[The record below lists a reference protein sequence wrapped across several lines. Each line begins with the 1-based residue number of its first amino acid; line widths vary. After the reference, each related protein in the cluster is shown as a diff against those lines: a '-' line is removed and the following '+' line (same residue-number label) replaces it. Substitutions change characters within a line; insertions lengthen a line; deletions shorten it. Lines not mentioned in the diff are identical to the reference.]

1 MSDGNAVWHCRL
13 FQYFGGL
20 PARRMSVPEN
30 IATEANKNS
39 GVVKQAIASVIVD
52 NNSDNLSAQE
62 RDLLQIFR
70 NASGRKQIEI
80 MQYMYKLEEEK

>member
-1 MSDGNAVWHCRL
+1 
-13 FQYFGGL
+13 
-20 PARRMSVPEN
+20 MSVPEN